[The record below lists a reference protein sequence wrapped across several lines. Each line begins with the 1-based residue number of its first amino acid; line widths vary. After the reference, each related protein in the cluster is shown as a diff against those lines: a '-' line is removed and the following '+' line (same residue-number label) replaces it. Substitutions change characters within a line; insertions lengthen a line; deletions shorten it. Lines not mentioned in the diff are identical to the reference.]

1 MLPVQSDCIDTH
13 EDAEDRTKRLYWIGD
28 VEAPHHGA
36 VQFARLQARL
46 AEKDQLLY
54 EMLSC
59 AHEMLTLDD
68 SQKEDELRYME
79 ALLTDHYRGR
89 LQVPVPAEPEEEY
102 VVARRVTAVSVMT
115 KGRRGVCELAS
126 GREAVSS

>member
-28 VEAPHHGA
+28 VEAPRHGA

-89 LQVPVPAEPEEEY
+89 RQVPVPAEREEEY

>member
-28 VEAPHHGA
+28 VEAPRHGA
-36 VQFARLQARL
+36 VQFARLQAR
-46 AEKDQLLY
+46 
-54 EMLSC
+54 
-59 AHEMLTLDD
+59 
-68 SQKEDELRYME
+68 R
-79 ALLTDHYRGR
+79 R
-89 LQVPVPAEPEEEY
+89 QVPVPAEPEEED